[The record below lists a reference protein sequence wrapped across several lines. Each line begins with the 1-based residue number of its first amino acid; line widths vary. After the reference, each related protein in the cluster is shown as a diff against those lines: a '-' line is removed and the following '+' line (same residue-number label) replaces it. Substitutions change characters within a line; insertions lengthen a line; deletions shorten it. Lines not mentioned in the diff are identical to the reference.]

1 MSQIMRGDEMAAYGE
16 HGQLTAQPAGMR
28 AEETAEESGRLAWAK
43 PVVRRFSLQKTLAGS
58 GAFADGGGHSQ
69 VSPT

>member
-1 MSQIMRGDEMAAYGE
+1 MAGYGE
-16 HGQLTAQPAGMR
+16 HVPSAAQPAGMR
-28 AEETAEESGRLAWAK
+28 AEGTAGESARPAWAK

-69 VSPT
+69 PTPT